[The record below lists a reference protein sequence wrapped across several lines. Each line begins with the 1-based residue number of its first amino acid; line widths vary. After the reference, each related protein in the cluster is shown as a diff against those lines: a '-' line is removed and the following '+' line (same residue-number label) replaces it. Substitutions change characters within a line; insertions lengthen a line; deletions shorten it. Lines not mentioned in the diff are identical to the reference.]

1 MGRTIN
7 IQPVTRIEGHAKVA
21 IQLDDA
27 GNVQDTKVH
36 ILALRGFEKFCEGRP
51 LEEMPRIVT
60 QICGICPWAHHLA
73 SSKAGDAC
81 LGVTPPPAAVKI
93 RRLMNNISYVGDKI
107 LHFYFLAAPD
117 FVIGPDADYS
127 VRNVMGIVQAAPD
140 IAKQVVRTRQMAA
153 NMLEHFAGRAIHP
166 TLSLPG
172 GISKPMTEAERQE
185 MLPQAQEL
193 LEFAKFSIKFA
204 KENVFPKYMEAIKSI
219 GVIEVGYLGTVTE
232 DGGHEIYDGKLR
244 LMKADGTYNDFA
256 YDQYLDYIAEWVEP
270 WSNLK
275 FPYARKW
282 GKPSL
287 SLDNPVGIYRT
298 NCLARINVADK
309 MATPLAQAEL
319 EEFRA
324 AFGRPAHYTLLYHYA
339 RLIEL
344 LQCAEQAVELLN
356 APEITNKDIRAK
368 VEPKAGRGVGC
379 VEAPRGTLIHDYECD
394 QDALITKVNL
404 IVGTTHNNAA
414 INLSVNQAAKAFIK
428 EGKYDQGILNKV
440 EMAIRAYDPCL
451 SCATHRLDG
460 GVAVEVTILDSRNEV
475 IEQLRN

>member
-1 MGRTIN
+1 MGKVIN
-7 IQPVTRIEGHAKVA
+7 IQPVTRIEGHAK
-21 IQLDDA
+21 ITIMLDDA
-27 GNVQDTKVH
+27 GNVADSKVH

-51 LEEMPRIVT
+51 VEEMPRIVT
-60 QICGICPWAHHLA
+60 HICGICPWAHHLA

-93 RRLMNNISYVGDKI
+93 RRLMNNISNMGDKI

-117 FVIGPDADYS
+117 FIIGPDADYS
-127 VRNVMGIVQAAPD
+127 VRNVVGIIQAAPE
-140 IAKQVVRTRQMAA
+140 IAKQVVKMRQLTAS
-153 NMLEHFAGRAIHP
+153 MLEHFAGRAIHP

-172 GISKPMTEAERQE
+172 GVSKPMTETERQQ

-193 LEFAKFSIKFA
+193 LEFAKFSVKFA
-204 KENVFPKYMEAIKSI
+204 KENVFTKFMDAIKTI
-219 GVIEVGYLGTVTE
+219 GVIKVGYLGTVQE
-232 DGGHEIYDGKLR
+232 DGTHEIYDGKLR
-244 LMKADGTYNDFA
+244 LMKPDGSYEEFA
-256 YDQYLDYIAEWVEP
+256 YDQYLDYISEWVEP

-287 SLDNPVGIYRT
+287 SLENPEAIYRT
-298 NCLARINVADK
+298 NCLARINVADR

-344 LQCAEQAVELLN
+344 LQSAEQAVELLN
-356 APEITNKDIRAK
+356 DPEITNPDVRGAITLQ
-368 VEPKAGRGVGC
+368 AGRGVGS

-394 QDALITKVNL
+394 ANGLVTKVNL

-414 INLSVNQAAKAFIK
+414 INLSVHQAAREFIK
-428 EGKYDQGILNKV
+428 EGKYDQGILNRV

-460 GVAVEVTILDSRNEV
+460 GVAVEVTVLDAAGRQ
-475 IEQLRN
+475 IEQMRN

>member
-1 MGRTIN
+1 MGTTIN

-27 GNVQDTKVH
+27 GNVCDTKVH

-93 RRLMNNISYVGDKI
+93 RRLMHNISYIGDKI

-140 IAKQVVRTRQMAA
+140 LAKRVVRMRQLAT

-172 GISKPMTEAERQE
+172 GVSKPMTEVERQE

-193 LEFAKFSIKFA
+193 LEFAKFSINFA
-204 KENVFPKYMEAIKSI
+204 KENVFPKYMDAIKSI
-219 GVIEVGYLGTVTE
+219 GVIKVGYLGTVAE
-232 DGGHEIYDGKLR
+232 DGCHEIYDGKLR
-244 LMKADGTYNDFA
+244 LMRADGTYEDFA
-256 YDQYLDYIAEWVEP
+256 ADQYLDYIAEWVEP

-275 FPYARKW
+275 FPYAKQW
-282 GKPSL
+282 GQPSL
-287 SLDNPVGIYRT
+287 SLDKSCGHLPHQLSGPHQR
-298 NCLARINVADK
+298 
-309 MATPLAQAEL
+309 
-319 EEFRA
+319 
-324 AFGRPAHYTLLYHYA
+324 GR
-339 RLIEL
+339 
-344 LQCAEQAVELLN
+344 
-356 APEITNKDIRAK
+356 
-368 VEPKAGRGVGC
+368 
-379 VEAPRGTLIHDYECD
+379 
-394 QDALITKVNL
+394 
-404 IVGTTHNNAA
+404 
-414 INLSVNQAAKAFIK
+414 
-428 EGKYDQGILNKV
+428 
-440 EMAIRAYDPCL
+440 
-451 SCATHRLDG
+451 
-460 GVAVEVTILDSRNEV
+460 
-475 IEQLRN
+475 